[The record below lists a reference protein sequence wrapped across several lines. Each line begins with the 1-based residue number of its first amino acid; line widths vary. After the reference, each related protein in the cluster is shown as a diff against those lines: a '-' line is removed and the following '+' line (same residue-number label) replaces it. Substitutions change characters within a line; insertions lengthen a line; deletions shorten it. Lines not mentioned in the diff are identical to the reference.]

1 MARIIVDGLKQLN
14 TQPKRDDISL
24 DKNFIKL
31 LLIGLVGVKVIKGQ
45 GVEKIIKKFVKE
57 LFQIRVETNV
67 ERMHS
72 FEVLVHEATEEI
84 NRFKSNTK

>member
-45 GVEKIIKKFVKE
+45 GVKIIKKFVKE
-57 LFQIRVETNV
+57 LFQIWVETNV